1 MMQPSFE
8 TLWLIMQPFTFV
20 IVFGNNQGIK
30 RNPLKTDIRFTHQA
44 LVEQCKTG
52 NTSSQ
57 YELYGLYVDAM
68 FNVGLRFLGSKE
80 DAEDIVQDSF
90 VDAFKKLHSFKYESS
105 FGAWLKRIV
114 INKSINHLKAKRV
127 AVVPMDNH
135 EFYLTDEEPVD
146 AEAVDIKKVQ
156 WGIAQLPDGYRQ
168 IINLYLIEGYDHVE
182 ISGILDISISTS
194 KSQYHRAKNKLLEII
209 RTL

>member
-1 MMQPSFE
+1 LE
-8 TLWLIMQPFTFV
+8 
-20 IVFGNNQGIK
+20 
-30 RNPLKTDIRFTHQA
+30 TDIRFTHQN

-52 NTSSQ
+52 NASSQ

-68 FNVGLRFLGSKE
+68 FNVGLRFLGNKE

-114 INKSINHLKAKRV
+114 INKSINHLKMKRV
-127 AVVPMDNH
+127 DAVAIETH
-135 EFYLTDEEPVD
+135 EYHLADEEPI
-146 AEAVDIKKVQ
+146 EADVIDLKKVQ
-156 WGIAQLPDGYRQ
+156 LGIAQLPDGYKQ

-182 ISGILDISISTS
+182 IGEILGISTSTS
-194 KSQYHRAKNKLLEII
+194 KSQYHRAKKRLLEII
-209 RTL
+209 SEL